1 MRKLLIILFL
11 AAQTTFAQHIGFNGS
26 GFFENYDAD
35 VEQYL
40 TDLNAPFT
48 IRFPGGSISKFHDP
62 YNVRKGWGLSEQ
74 SIRHWFETTG
84 FDEDGNG
91 MEKWLRKAEEQPDH
105 SYMDDLIALQKKFPQ
120 MQVLWVLNVLNSTP
134 EANMQ
139 AIRYLMQNG
148 VRIVGVEAGNEV
160 YGKYASFDEYVHDF
174 EPVFKQVRKEFP
186 EIKLA
191 LIVGANL
198 NRKELVRWNDA
209 MAQYKGDF
217 DAVVPHYYYT
227 ARELGDAYDMIPLRT
242 NYDPAK
248 ENKDLCKAYEKAA
261 ELLAQHDLL
270 GDGCRY
276 LQQKFPGKEIWITEW
291 NTKPSEML
299 NNTILN
305 GIWQFDQLMKI
316 PAMAE
321 YLIIHNGVS
330 PDKYGMIS
338 KTNKYDSDPHTM
350 IRRIGYFAFQLA
362 SEARGAEEWKNGSV
376 PASVPAAKGT
386 YRYYFTNTGS
396 AWEGTLQ
403 APKGMTAS
411 MQIHFVSGKH
421 LYSGSGT
428 TGYMGKGS
436 VKSYEVTGIT
446 RKPFEG
452 HIPANAFGY
461 VEVVVK

>member
-1 MRKLLIILFL
+1 MRKLIFILVL
-11 AAQTTFAQHIGFNGS
+11 GVQSTFAQHIGFNGS
-26 GFFENYDAD
+26 GLFENYDAD

-40 TDLNAPFT
+40 AELNAPFT

-62 YNVRKGWGLSEQ
+62 YNVRKGWGLSET
-74 SIRHWFETTG
+74 SIKNWFETTG

-91 MEKWLRKAEEQPDH
+91 MEKWLRKAEEQPAH
-105 SYMDDLIALQKKFPQ
+105 SYMEDLIAMQKRFPN

-134 EANMQ
+134 EANIQ
-139 AIRYLMQNG
+139 AIRYLKQHG
-148 VRIVGVEAGNEV
+148 VNIVGVEAGNEV
-160 YGKYASFDEYVHDF
+160 YGKYASFDEYIPDF
-174 EPVFKQVRKEFP
+174 EPVFKAIRSEFP
-186 EIKLA
+186 EIKLG

-198 NRKELVRWNDA
+198 GRKELVRWNDA

-227 ARELGDAYDMIPLRT
+227 ARELGEAYDMIPLRKEF
-242 NYDPAK
+242 DPEGK
-248 ENKDLCKAYEKAA
+248 NDDLCRAYDKAA
-261 ELLAQHDLL
+261 ELLMEKNDLL

-305 GIWQFDQLMKI
+305 GQWQFQQLIEI
-316 PAMAE
+316 PKMAE

-350 IRRIGYFAFQLA
+350 IRRMGYFAYQLA
-362 SEARGAEEWKNGSV
+362 YEARDAKAISEKNV
-376 PASVPAAKGT
+376 PNLSKAQKGV
-386 YRYYFTNTGS
+386 YRYYFTNTQAAYS
-396 AWEGTLQ
+396 ADVQLPAGAES
-403 APKGMTAS
+403 K
-411 MQIHFVSGKH
+411 IHYVAGKH
-421 LYSGSGT
+421 LYSGCGT

-436 VKSYEVTGIT
+436 VKSHEVKGINRSGFTGT
-446 RKPFEG
+446 
-452 HIPANAFGY
+452 IPAYSFGY
-461 VEVVVK
+461 VEVVVR